1 VIELA
6 PTELLTERL
15 RLRAPR
21 RGDSGP
27 LHEAITETLDQ
38 LVPWLPWARPGHT
51 RAETRRYLRAAR
63 AAWARRTSFEFVIE
77 TVGGGTVLGV
87 TSLHRVDWMRRS
99 AGIGYWIRRSRFGN
113 GFATEACEAVLAH
126 AFDALRINRVE
137 ALVAL
142 ANKPSQRVVEKLGF
156 TREGVSRDAELIDGE
171 FLDHYQ
177 YSLLDRDR
185 GRVER
190 GGAL

>member
-6 PTELLTERL
+6 PAELHTERL
-15 RLRAPR
+15 RLRGPR

-27 LHEAITETLDQ
+27 LHAAIEETLDQ
-38 LVPWLPWARPGHT
+38 LVPWLPWARPGHS

-77 TVGGGTVLGV
+77 LAAGGTMLGV
-87 TSLHRVDWMRRS
+87 TSLHRIDWMRRS
-99 AGIGYWIRRSRFGN
+99 AGIGYWIRRSREGQ

-137 ALVAL
+137 ALIAL

-156 TREGVSRDAELIDGE
+156 TREGVAREAELIDGE

-177 YSLLDRDR
+177 YSLLDGDRVRVDRDTP
-185 GRVER
+185 
-190 GGAL
+190 